1 MILNAY
7 LSFNYNIFLFLLND
21 EMIVNNTDFRFGQ
34 IDKKKKRPRLHQIH
48 IIINFFSTQNFFFFF
63 KMTTDRLLSL
73 KQ

>member
-34 IDKKKKRPRLHQIH
+34 IDKKKTPFTSDTYNH
-48 IIINFFSTQNFFFFF
+48 
-63 KMTTDRLLSL
+63 
-73 KQ
+73 

>member
-34 IDKKKKRPRLHQIH
+34 IDKKKKTPFTSDTYNH
-48 IIINFFSTQNFFFFF
+48 
-63 KMTTDRLLSL
+63 
-73 KQ
+73 